1 MQPDYSPKFASMNET
16 DVREEIVRPLL
27 TRLGYKHGTE
37 AYVQTELPLSYSQAF
52 LGRRN
57 PNRDPILRGRADYIC
72 GVVAAGT
79 WVIEVKRP
87 DEALDRSTIQ
97 QAHTYAAHPEVAA
110 YYFMLTN
117 GKNFSVYETGRLA
130 EPLLSWTF
138 AESEE
143 SFLKILN
150 LIGPDAIRKRAK
162 MALVDSGEPLG
173 RGLHSRLQ
181 ILNGSVNYDPIPSDL
196 QPPFLSS
203 LAGVQL
209 PVAGGWVARDGDRRI
224 HACVDIASVSPLL
237 KMVGAVGLGN
247 RYDFY
252 SSSSHISTEEEQPT
266 IFQNFICTRVDRGT
280 LMTYVGMPTAMPCS
294 LETTAF
300 TEVVG
305 FVRDEQFQGTVR
317 IEADLLIG
325 PMEPIVGLVVAKQF
339 GLHPGQHRIVQ
350 TGRFSA
356 RLASAI

>member
-1 MQPDYSPKFASMNET
+1 MNET

-27 TRLGYKHGTE
+27 SRLGYRHGTE

-52 LGRRN
+52 LGRKN
-57 PNRDPILRGRADYIC
+57 PNRDPTLRGRADYIC

-143 SFLKILN
+143 SFLKVLN

-162 MALVDSGEPLG
+162 MALVDPGEPLG

-181 ILNGSVNYDPIPSDL
+181 ILNGSVNYDPTPSGP

-209 PVAGGWVARDGDRRI
+209 PVAGGWVTRDVDRRI

-237 KMVGAVGLGN
+237 KLVGAVGLAD

-252 SSSSHISTEEEQPT
+252 SSSSHISTEEGQPT
-266 IFQNFICTRVDRGT
+266 IFQNFTCTRVDRGT
-280 LMTYVGMPTAMPCS
+280 LMTYVGTPTAMPYS

-317 IEADLLIG
+317 IEADLLVG
-325 PMEPIVGLVVAKQF
+325 PMEPIVGLVMAKQF
-339 GLHPGQHRIVQ
+339 GIRPGQHRIVQ